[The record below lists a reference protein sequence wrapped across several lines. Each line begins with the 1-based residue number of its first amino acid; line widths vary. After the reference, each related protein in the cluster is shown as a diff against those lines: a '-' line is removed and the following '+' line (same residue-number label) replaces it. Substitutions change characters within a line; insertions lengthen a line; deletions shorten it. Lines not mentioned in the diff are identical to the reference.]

1 MFVFAAVWSGERLFV
16 DARGSRSGESRS
28 KDGFAAAAAAN
39 KNTSGTKADF
49 ARMAIHGEPYK
60 QSQEQSGGTNSSYTL
75 QM

>member
-1 MFVFAAVWSGERLFV
+1 MSASFMFVFAAVWSGERLFV

-49 ARMAIHGEPYK
+49 ARMAIHAERVSHGRGK
-60 QSQEQSGGTNSSYTL
+60 GGRRK
-75 QM
+75 